1 MDESDY
7 FWRLV
12 NTPLYWQD
20 AARDLICGANLLK
33 KNYYSKS
40 GLGFGPDG
48 PLSPE
53 QVQEERHTTARAI
66 IVLYAIAVENLLKAT
81 IVALGKDPIGPD
93 GTIQRWFAT
102 HDLVKLAEYAQ
113 LQSTPAT
120 LLMQLTAFIKAGKY
134 PVGLRDG
141 EAESA
146 HNYFPNSVLTGIA
159 ELLPKLEAHLDAL
172 PAKRDKLSRADLL
185 GLCVSSTASV
195 ATSGRGDD
203 A

>member
-1 MDESDY
+1 MNESDY

-33 KNYYSKS
+33 KNYYSKPR
-40 GLGFGPDG
+40 LGFGPNG
-48 PLSPE
+48 ALLPE

-102 HDLVKLAEYAQ
+102 HDLVKLTEHAE
-113 LQSTPAT
+113 LQSAPTN
-120 LLMQLTAFIKAGKY
+120 LLEQLTAFIKAGKY

-141 EAESA
+141 EAASA
-146 HNYFPNSVLTGIA
+146 HNYFPDSVLAGIS
-159 ELLPKLEAHLDAL
+159 ELLPKLEAHLDAI
-172 PAKRDKLSRADLL
+172 PSKRDKLDKADLL
-185 GLCVSSTASV
+185 GLCVSSTVGDETA
-195 ATSGRGDD
+195 GRGGDG
-203 A
+203 